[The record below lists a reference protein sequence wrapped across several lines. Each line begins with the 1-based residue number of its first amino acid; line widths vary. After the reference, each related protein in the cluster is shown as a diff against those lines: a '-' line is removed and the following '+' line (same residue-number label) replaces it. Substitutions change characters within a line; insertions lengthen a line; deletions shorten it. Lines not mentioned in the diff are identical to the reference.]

1 METQLV
7 LAVLGDMVLAF
18 IIAIGWGIFF
28 NTPCRV
34 LHVAG
39 LLGGLGHSI
48 RYVMLEGMGASIVV
62 ATLVGCIFIG
72 FMGILYARKV
82 DAPPVVF
89 TMPACITMI
98 PGLFAYHAMLGFVK
112 IASTE
117 VADQDPL
124 LIPETAHYLVLTI
137 SLLFCLSI
145 GITIGSLL
153 FRKKTAREINLTIPT
168 SIITFRKRK
177 NKE

>member
-1 METQLV
+1 MGFQFV
-7 LAVLGDMVLAF
+7 LAALADMVLAF
-18 IIAIGWGIFF
+18 IIAICWSIFF
-28 NTPCRV
+28 NTPRRV
-34 LHVAG
+34 LYVAG

-48 RYVMLEGMGASIVV
+48 RYVMLEGAGSSLVL
-62 ATLVGCIFIG
+62 ATLTGCIFVG
-72 FMGILYARKV
+72 FMGIIFARKV
-82 DAPPVVF
+82 DTPPVVF

-98 PGLFAYHAMLGFVK
+98 PGLYDYHAMLGFVK

-117 VADQDPL
+117 VTSQDPN

-153 FRKKTAREINLTIPT
+153 FRKKTAREIKLTIPF
-168 SIITFRKRK
+168 IKWRR
-177 NKE
+177 